1 LRYAFPACSA
11 DRLPLRQLSLE
22 LALPEHAALLARH
35 TGLETLSVTVI
46 STRPENEFLFG
57 LGEEIDRDRD
67 KQSAI
72 AAFNALGE
80 SLRALSALRSLTL
93 DAPTISE
100 EPLQLPRSV
109 KILVGSA
116 LCRPCL
122 LTTS

>member
-1 LRYAFPACSA
+1 M
-11 DRLPLRQLSLE
+11 
-22 LALPEHAALLARH
+22 
-35 TGLETLSVTVI
+35 LETLSVTLI
-46 STRPENEFLFG
+46 STRPENEFLFE

-67 KQSAI
+67 KHSAI

-93 DAPTISE
+93 DAPAISDVSDV